1 MKLINYQW
9 SLPFELRM
17 VKSRLLMRQN
27 TINQIPIWTLQEK
40 GTEKHRS
47 VNQGEGKCS
56 GVSLSQVVKAKQRKN
71 ALIVLTAGLLLLLRW
86 ALILLNFCNTAE
98 GLNVLLLAWKWES
111 AAGKVEE
118 ELEAMV
124 GWENAVPIEVTS
136 SSKATKA
143 CSIVFWEVEERAN
156 LREYWFCCELVS
168 SVASWF
174 AWMHWCCFLVWW
186 TAKNGSFLC
195 CCFVKE
201 TEYPFFM
208 SIQNRWRT
216 TPLVCWLPW
225 RFQIIN
231 NNNSYWS

>member
-1 MKLINYQW
+1 
-9 SLPFELRM
+9 M
-17 VKSRLLMRQN
+17 VFALWAEDDQTQVADETKH
-27 TINQIPIWTLQEK
+27 NQSNPHLDSARK
-40 GTEKHRS
+40 GTETYITES
-47 VNQGEGKCS
+47 VEGKCS
-56 GVSLSQVVKAKQRKN
+56 GGVIVTESKAKEN
-71 ALIVLTAGLLLLLRW
+71 ALIVLTAGLLILSRW
-86 ALILLNFCNTAE
+86 VLILLNFCSTAA
-98 GLNVLLLAWKWES
+98 GLKVWLLALEWES
-111 AAGKVEE
+111 AGGKGEE
-118 ELEAMV
+118 ELETMV

-136 SSKATKA
+136 SSKVTKA
-143 CSIVFWEVEERAN
+143 GSSRVVFWEVEERAN